1 MVAND
6 VNKSEMAL
14 LISQIHGPA
23 APSVIHHQV
32 IINEVAGNDGA
43 AALWREIGF
52 RLPEAADHPER
63 HRLPRVRTYS
73 QKS

>member
-1 MVAND
+1 
-6 VNKSEMAL
+6 MAL

-32 IINEVAGNDGA
+32 LINEVAGHDGA
-43 AALWREIGF
+43 AALWREIGC
-52 RLPEAADHPER
+52 RLPEAAGHPER
-63 HRLPRVRTYS
+63 RRRPRVRTYN